1 MKPPRDYRPILVGF
15 SCSALAT
22 IAGIFLPLV
31 IHGVRNLPWEV
42 AFGFAYYVTGLFR
55 SSGLGERLDG
65 FIGGIVWPLAV
76 IVIVWFAAFRLC
88 TAGTLARIVWSSFFV
103 LSLAFCVP
111 AGTANSLATRIPLF
125 LNESSVRY

>member
-1 MKPPRDYRPILVGF
+1 MVFAIFRGKSPLGLHTTSPGF
-15 SCSALAT
+15 
-22 IAGIFLPLV
+22 
-31 IHGVRNLPWEV
+31 
-42 AFGFAYYVTGLFR
+42 FR
-55 SSGLGERLDG
+55 SSGIGERLDG

-103 LSLAFCVP
+103 LSLAVCVP
-111 AGTANSLATRIPLF
+111 AETANSLAMRIPLF